1 MTYLK
6 MSIRKMNQ
14 FITEF
19 VAALILFQ
27 VLLAI
32 WNKVEKEVSDICLAM
47 FPQNYLIVPLSISY
61 HLKNDS
67 AVSLAFVSS

>member
-1 MTYLK
+1 
-6 MSIRKMNQ
+6 MSIGKINQ

-19 VAALILFQ
+19 GAVHILFQ
-27 VLLAI
+27 VLLTI